1 LSELLKV
8 QQYLE
13 SRGLGFIVPRLIS
26 PASGVLVIEVSRDRI
41 KRVASAGQTS
51 RRQLSFLSKALA
63 SKFGRPVLITV
74 RDAQSLDDV
83 AASLRAVLRHQFPDS
98 VTDVYVSFEDAG
110 SALVWVETASIV
122 ESAILDAAQLTA
134 NRELANFGIS
144 CKSFEIVAPLRPE
157 PSTVAVLR
165 SVKILA
171 PTSTAALAADIV
183 RRGFA
188 NPSEKWLSHKLDL
201 ARKRGLVLRDSQG
214 RYSLT
219 SVGLGVVPTNRS
231 RTSSDVERMLSLA
244 RRKEW

>member
-1 LSELLKV
+1 MSELLKV

-26 PASGVLVIEVSRDRI
+26 PASGVLVIEISRDRI
-41 KRVASAGQTS
+41 QRVASTGQTS

-63 SKFGRPVLITV
+63 SKFGCPVLITV

-110 SALVWVETASIV
+110 SALVWLETSSV
-122 ESAILDAAQLTA
+122 GESTILDAAQLTA
-134 NRELANFGIS
+134 NRELAKFGIT

-171 PTSTAALAADIV
+171 PASTAALAADIV
-183 RRGFA
+183 RRGFT